1 MFNCAMKREVGPRYS
16 LIPRAKSSILSSKIK
31 KIELFES
38 KLSKLRNFECCLVR
52 FFFCKFA
59 RINDTGQVV
68 PPKTQIKCTLYGRQ
82 VREVSYATWEVLS
95 A

>member
-1 MFNCAMKREVGPRYS
+1 MKREVGPRYS
-16 LIPRAKSSILSSKIK
+16 LIPRAKSSILSLKIK
-31 KIELFES
+31 KIEI
-38 KLSKLRNFECCLVR
+38 
-52 FFFCKFA
+52 KFA

-68 PPKTQIKCTLYGRQ
+68 PPKTQIKYTLYGRQ